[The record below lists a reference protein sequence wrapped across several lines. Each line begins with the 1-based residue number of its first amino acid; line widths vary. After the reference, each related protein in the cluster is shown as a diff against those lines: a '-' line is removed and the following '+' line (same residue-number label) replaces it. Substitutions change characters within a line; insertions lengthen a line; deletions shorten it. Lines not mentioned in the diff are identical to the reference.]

1 MEKFLKKAGWTSILT
16 SLVLA
21 IIGIVMIYNPQTT
34 MQFISTILGI
44 FFIIM
49 GIIKLINYFVT
60 KGNSSLFTN
69 DIAWGIISIIIGLVV
84 IIYSSTIEN
93 IFRIMIGIWIIYS
106 GFTRLNLS
114 FKLKSVSQ
122 KVWAFV
128 LILSVLM
135 IIGGLYV
142 TFYTGALILT
152 LGVIILIYSIMDII
166 EGFIFM
172 RNIKE
177 LN

>member
-1 MEKFLKKAGWTSILT
+1 MENFLKKAGWTSILT
-16 SLVLA
+16 SLILA
-21 IIGIVMIYNPQTT
+21 VIGIIMIYNPETT

-44 FFIIM
+44 FFIVI
-49 GIIKLINYFVT
+49 GVIKLINYFVA

-84 IIYSSTIEN
+84 IVYSSTIEN

-106 GFTRLNLS
+106 GFTRLTLS
-114 FKLKSVSQ
+114 FKLKNINE
-122 KVWAFV
+122 KIWALV
-128 LILSVLM
+128 LTLSVLM
-135 IIGGLYV
+135 VVGGLYV
-142 TFYTGALILT
+142 TFYPGALIVT
-152 LGVIILIYSIMDII
+152 LGVIVLIYSIMDLI
-166 EGFIFM
+166 ESFIFM

>member
-21 IIGIVMIYNPQTT
+21 VIGIVMIYNPQTT

-44 FFIIM
+44 FFIVM

-84 IIYSSTIEN
+84 IVYSSTIEN
-93 IFRIMIGIWIIYS
+93 IYSDTNLTKKIGCLNPREECDCFGIFNNRPMVRYKVDGSNNYKI
-106 GFTRLNLS
+106 GFA
-114 FKLKSVSQ
+114 KWK
-122 KVWAFV
+122 
-128 LILSVLM
+128 
-135 IIGGLYV
+135 GGV
-142 TFYTGALILT
+142 
-152 LGVIILIYSIMDII
+152 
-166 EGFIFM
+166 
-172 RNIKE
+172 K
-177 LN
+177 